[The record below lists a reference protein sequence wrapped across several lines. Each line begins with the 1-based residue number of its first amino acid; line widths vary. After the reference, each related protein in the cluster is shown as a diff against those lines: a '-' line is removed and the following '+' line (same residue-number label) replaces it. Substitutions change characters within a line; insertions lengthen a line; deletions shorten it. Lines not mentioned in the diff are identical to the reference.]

1 MNNIVDIRNLTKEYV
16 SGDGK
21 AKVLDG
27 IAFSI
32 SRGGKFIT
40 IAGSSGSG
48 KTTLLSMIG
57 ALDKPT
63 SGQIFIEGTDVTR
76 LGERQLTMLRRK
88 KIGFV
93 FQSFNLLPNLT
104 ALENVT
110 LPMEYNHADAVASKS
125 RAESL
130 LKDVKMIHKAGQFP
144 GKLSGG
150 ESQRVAIARALA
162 NDPDIILADEPTG
175 NLDSATGKEIVG
187 LLKSLAH
194 EKNKTVIVVTH
205 DEGIMNLSDIKFH
218 IKDGKISIVQ

>member
-1 MNNIVDIRNLTKEYV
+1 MNSIIDVRDVTKEYV

-27 IAFSI
+27 ITFSV
-32 SRGGKFIT
+32 SQRGKFIT

-63 SGQIFIEGTDVTR
+63 SGQIFIEGTDVTT
-76 LGERQLTMLRRK
+76 LGERHLTMLRRK

-104 ALENVT
+104 ALENVM
-110 LPMEYNHADAVASKS
+110 LPMEYSHADAGVSKS
-125 RAESL
+125 RAENL
-130 LKDVKMIHKAGQFP
+130 LKDVKMVHKAGQFP
-144 GKLSGG
+144 SKLSGG

-175 NLDSATGKEIVG
+175 NLDSATGKEIVN
-187 LLKSLAH
+187 LLKDLAH

-205 DEGIMNLSDIKFH
+205 DEGIMNLSDIRFH
-218 IKDGKISIVQ
+218 IKDGKIGNI

>member
-1 MNNIVDIRNLTKEYV
+1 MNNIIDVRDVTKEYA
-16 SGDGK
+16 SGDSK

-27 IAFSI
+27 ITFSVLH
-32 SRGGKFIT
+32 RGKFIT

-63 SGQIFIEGTDVTR
+63 SGQIIIEGIDVTKM
-76 LGERQLTMLRRK
+76 GERQLTMLRRK
-88 KIGFV
+88 KMGFV
-93 FQSFNLLPNLT
+93 FQAFNLLPSMT
-104 ALENVT
+104 ALENVM
-110 LPMEYNHADAVASKS
+110 LPMEYNHADAGASKS
-125 RAESL
+125 RAEKL
-130 LKDVKMIHKAGQFP
+130 LKDVKMIHRAGQFP

-175 NLDSATGKEIVG
+175 NLDSATGKEIVN

-205 DEGIMNLSDIKFH
+205 DEGIMDLSDIKFH
-218 IKDGKISIVQ
+218 IKDGKIGNI

>member
-1 MNNIVDIRNLTKEYV
+1 MDNIIDVRDVTKEYV

-27 IAFSI
+27 ITFSVPR
-32 SRGGKFIT
+32 SGKFIT

-63 SGQIFIEGTDVTR
+63 SGQIFIEGTDVTKM
-76 LGERQLTMLRRK
+76 GERQLTMLRRK
-88 KIGFV
+88 KMGFV
-93 FQSFNLLPNLT
+93 FQTFNLLSNLT
-104 ALENVT
+104 ALENVM
-110 LPMEYNHADAVASKS
+110 LPMEYNHADAGASKS
-125 RAESL
+125 RAENL
-130 LKDVKMIHKAGQFP
+130 LKDVKMIHKAAQFP
-144 GKLSGG
+144 SKLSGG

-175 NLDSATGKEIVG
+175 NLDSATGREIIS
-187 LLKSLAH
+187 LLKNLAH

-218 IKDGKISIVQ
+218 IKDGKIAKL